1 MKFTN
6 GIRILFASAGLFF
19 CCGVRAQETW
29 DKQSYW
35 YGFYA
40 GSTIS
45 VCQLLESGLL
55 SKADAKDYLL
65 GLYEVDEE
73 IPRISPVTALNYI
86 KSQKT
91 FQDCPLP

>member
-1 MKFTN
+1 MKFATC
-6 GIRILFASAGLFF
+6 IRVLFASAAFF
-19 CCGVRAQETW
+19 CCCGVRAQETW

-55 SKADAKDYLL
+55 SKTDAKDYLI
-65 GLYEVDEE
+65 GLYQIDEE
-73 IPRISPVTALNYI
+73 IPRVAPVSALNYI
-86 KSQKT
+86 KSQKS
-91 FQDCPLP
+91 FQGCPLP